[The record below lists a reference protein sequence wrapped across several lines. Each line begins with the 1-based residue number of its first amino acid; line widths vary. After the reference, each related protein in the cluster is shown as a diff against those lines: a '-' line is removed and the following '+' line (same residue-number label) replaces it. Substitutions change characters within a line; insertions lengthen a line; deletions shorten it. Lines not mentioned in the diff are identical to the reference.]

1 MRWEGGDSREGNRSH
16 QLQISLAAPWLI
28 GSPGP
33 LASVPAHPCLR
44 CCVNTLIPAAL
55 FT

>member
-33 LASVPAHPCLR
+33 LASVPARPCLR